1 MGTDHVVPQ
10 NIGDS
15 IRGEKKA
22 NPLDTDKDFGTDPD
36 ETLRM
41 LDDLMADL
49 YNDMVNNPDKW
60 KDSDKKDLKEIED
73 FHDDYKK
80 IVIRNK
86 EGVIDWKGETK
97 DFLVSSK
104 KKIIPGYWNKNYL
117 VRDGIGKRNP
127 KIGKAVSKG
136 IVYVDLSG
144 SAIEYSGY
152 MLGEIG
158 YMCETLKISKLDVI
172 TFSDRIIDIYEDV
185 DSTNAW
191 DKLAN
196 VKEVSGGTNIQ
207 QVYADIETN
216 YCNNG
221 ELNNDI
227 EFVMI
232 FTDLEGILGYNKQIE
247 GSANIRNY
255 KDSFSDDTFRKMMYI
270 IFDYARSYHNG
281 EIINDFDGF
290 LSPNSKK
297 LMIGSDI
304 IKKFKDMRMSE
315 SLNSKK
321 SKYLNE
327 DSLEDRRLAREARR
341 AARSADYGEREA
353 QQRQAV
359 IRGARLMGNDN
370 DIIYTQRIRDV
381 FGEFNDIATFEKV
394 NDITIARKNK
404 TAAYFITDNMNVY
417 ICIDIDKF
425 NYYRFNELC
434 NKLKD
439 VDCVV
444 ERLYGDVTLKFDFK
458 FTKFGENFPKYIN
471 GTLTLETLRNMV
483 SFENAPTHVIDANID
498 VNEKITKQQKIYINM
513 LKNNGATVTSL
524 SGLRE
529 SKSILA
535 EVGYRKMLAESYI
548 NEAIAGGV
556 GKMLLPSYRNIGKAS
571 ADKAY
576 ILDTTRQH
584 NKKIFDT
591 VLTKDYAI
599 DWGNLSDKDF
609 NIVADSQKV
618 RSIIETVLKDSAP
631 EHIKKYNKIVKAI
644 LSTSDSKVKGE
655 KIANEISSNY
665 FNSTLYN
672 FYKDRGIEKYESG
685 FKQGIRIFTD
695 DNDKI
700 TMILLLDKQ
709 KKDKKR
715 NYEIV
720 CLSHNGEVVTDIEK
734 LESFIE
740 KRRNTYLNYIAKDM
754 EYFHME
760 QSNVPAVNT
769 PLSYLMCRILG
780 MYVARCMDAQ
790 HDKLNWD
797 AYKYTEPGVDI
808 LSDEVTQGET
818 QNIEWAYRI
827 LGAVWGISESNVS
840 KMHYSGTSLRYSP
853 MGKTDVKYFYQTPTL
868 RAFHDSVKDKTV
880 LPNLFNDR
888 FLRMLVHSLDV
899 YDTDVIENM
908 HRDDL
913 INIVNKVI
921 DIKLQDTL
929 LCKLMGIEAL
939 KDNHQFSAITLFA
952 DKAYKMID
960 LVLPY
965 EMVKEKTNEIKM
977 YRDMFVKDIAD
988 KNANTQNSIISTYT
1002 HKELNNF
1009 ISKNRRKIDNISKL
1023 TGIDDDVESI
1033 EMFVTEYA
1041 PEFMKDIKATMK
1053 YIDKCVTNPS
1063 IQKDLKNATYQLGEQ
1078 QDKFF
1083 ENLEMVRSLYTAI
1096 INTCD
1101 EYLSYKSDA
1110 DIVRADMGYLLEWAC
1125 NSILD
1130 IKKNLTNIKNNKN
1143 VFSSHYNIENLVETA
1158 VSTYTN
1164 KFMKNIGSAENV
1176 ISAIKNRRHKYAPA
1190 SRRMRIGGKHTV
1202 DVQKQTSV
1210 ITSVDF
1216 DAVYSE
1222 FDDILPEFR
1231 YVIDSVDVNNLSVK
1245 PQAKRI
1251 FTATIVSGLDDY
1263 INEINDAINT
1273 AEKIN
1278 NDVYSKSVE
1287 DIIKSVI
1294 ECMKSVVT
1302 NKHDDDTVVTL
1313 CVSGTQ
1319 SLIALFNELES
1330 LQVPQSGSK
1339 QQIA

>member
-1 MGTDHVVPQ
+1 MGTNHVIPQ

-22 NPLDTDKDFGTDPD
+22 NPLDTDKEFGTDPD

-60 KDSDKKDLKEIED
+60 KDSDKEDLKEIED
-73 FHDDYKK
+73 FHNDYKK

-191 DKLAN
+191 DKLSN

-221 ELNNDI
+221 KLNNDI

-270 IFDYARSYHNG
+270 IFDYTRSYYNG

-290 LSPNSKK
+290 LSHNSKK

-304 IKKFKDMRMSE
+304 INKFKNMRMSE
-315 SLNSKK
+315 SVNNKK
-321 SKYLNE
+321 LKYLYE
-327 DSLEDRRLAREARR
+327 DSLDDRRRAREARR
-341 AARSADYGEREA
+341 AARSADSGEREV

-370 DIIYTQRIRDV
+370 DAIYTQRIRDV

-394 NDITIARKNK
+394 NDITLARRYN
-404 TAAYFITDNMNVY
+404 TAAYYITDDMNVY

-434 NKLKD
+434 NELKN

-458 FTKFGENFPKYIN
+458 FVKFGENFPKHVI
-471 GTLTLETLRNMV
+471 GKLTLEILRNMT
-483 SFENAPTHVIDANID
+483 SFENAPTHVSEADID
-498 VNEKITKQQKIYINM
+498 VNKNVTRQQDIYVDM
-513 LKNNGATVTSL
+513 LKRNGATVMSL
-524 SGLRE
+524 SGIRE

-535 EVGYRKMLAESYI
+535 EVGHRKMLAESYI

-571 ADKAY
+571 SDKAY
-576 ILDTTRQH
+576 VLDTTRQH

-591 VLTKDYAI
+591 ILTKDYAI

-609 NIVADSQKV
+609 NIVDDSQKV

-631 EHIKKYNKIVKAI
+631 EHIKKYNKIVKSI
-644 LSTSDSKVKGE
+644 LSTSDPKAKDE
-655 KIANEISSNY
+655 KISNEIGSNY
-665 FNSTLYN
+665 FNNTLYN
-672 FYKDRGIEKYESG
+672 FYKDRGKKDYESG

-695 DNDKI
+695 NDNKI
-700 TMILLLDKQ
+700 TMIILLDREKNN
-709 KKDKKR
+709 KKR

-720 CLSHNGEVVTDIEK
+720 CLSHNGEIITDIEK

-740 KRRNTYLNYIAKDM
+740 KRRSTYLNHIAKDM

-769 PLSYLMCRILG
+769 PLSYLMCRILS
-780 MYVARCMDAQ
+780 MYVAKCMGAKY
-790 HDKLNWD
+790 DKLNWD
-797 AYKYTEPGVDI
+797 AYKYTEPDVDI
-808 LSDEVTQGET
+808 LSDEITQGED
-818 QNIEWAYRI
+818 QNIDWAYRI
-827 LGAVWGISESNVS
+827 LASVWGTSEYSVS
-840 KMHYSGTSLRYSP
+840 GMHYTGTSLRHSP

-868 RAFHDSVKDKTV
+868 RAFHDSVKDKSV
-880 LPNLFNDR
+880 LPSLFNDR
-888 FLRMLVHSLDV
+888 FLKMLVHSLDV
-899 YDTDVIENM
+899 YDTDVIETM

-913 INIVNKVI
+913 IDILNKVL

-965 EMVKEKTNEIKM
+965 EMVKEKTNEIKL
-977 YRDMFVKDIAD
+977 YRDMFVKNIAGD
-988 KNANTQNSIISTYT
+988 RVNTQSSVISTYSS
-1002 HKELNNF
+1002 KEMMNF
-1009 ISKNRRKIDNISKL
+1009 LTKNRDQIDNISKL
-1023 TGIDDDVESI
+1023 TGIDDPVDSI
-1033 EMFVTEYA
+1033 NMFVTEFA
-1041 PEFMKDIKATMK
+1041 PEFMKDIKATME
-1053 YIDKCVTNPS
+1053 YIDEQITNPS
-1063 IQKDLKNATYQLGEQ
+1063 KQKKLKTVTYQLGTQ

-1101 EYLSYKSDA
+1101 EYLSSKSDV
-1110 DIVRADMGYLLEWAC
+1110 DIVRADMGYLLEWTS
-1125 NSILD
+1125 NSISD
-1130 IKKNLTNIKNNKN
+1130 IKKNLTNIVNDKN

-1164 KFMKNIGSAENV
+1164 KFMKNIGNAENV
-1176 ISAIKNRRHKYAPA
+1176 ISAIKNRRHKYTPA
-1190 SRRMRIGGKHTV
+1190 SRRVRRDNKHTIGT
-1202 DVQKQTSV
+1202 QKQTSV
-1210 ITSVDF
+1210 VATVDF
-1216 DAVYSE
+1216 DDVYGE
-1222 FDDILPEFR
+1222 FDAVLSDFR
-1231 YVIDSVDVNNLSVK
+1231 DVIDSVDVNNLSVK

-1287 DIIKSVI
+1287 DIVKSII